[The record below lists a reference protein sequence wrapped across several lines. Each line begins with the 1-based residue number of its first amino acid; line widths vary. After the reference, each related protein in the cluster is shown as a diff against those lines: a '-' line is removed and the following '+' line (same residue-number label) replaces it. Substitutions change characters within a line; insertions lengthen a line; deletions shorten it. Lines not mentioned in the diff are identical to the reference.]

1 MSGKTGGITA
11 LKPKLFGLIPI
22 PYGCM
27 TMVGLVLA
35 ALATVVLSS
44 VVIGMAILK

>member
-11 LKPKLFGLIPI
+11 LKPKVFGLIPI

-27 TMVGLVLA
+27 TIIGLALA
-35 ALATVVLSS
+35 AMATVVLSS
-44 VVIGMAILK
+44 VVIGIAILK

>member
-1 MSGKTGGITA
+1 MSSNPGGIAA
-11 LKPKLFGLIPI
+11 LRPKLFGLIPI

-27 TMVGLVLA
+27 TIVGLGLA

-44 VVIGMAILK
+44 VVIGIAILK